1 MSRKSVPRG
10 KSNRTQARF
19 LGYELIPGKARRYR
33 NTRTG
38 ETISYNAFR
47 KLATNASSTYDRKVK
62 RFETAL
68 ARTNDLDHAKRE
80 SGISNRQLTAYR
92 RQFEKEGRDS
102 ASPFEKVG
110 RRWQF
115 RGSQGYPHMF
125 INVRGQVAEGTF
137 SGQNLIAIQNYRTA
151 VEHRSQADLDR
162 WERAHLAGVRDDA
175 GNVHYPETDLGK
187 IDARTRRMSKRE
199 RDRFNAKQFYSV
211 KIMGKAA

>member
-10 KSNRTQARF
+10 TSKRSQARS

-38 ETISYNAFR
+38 EAISYNAFR

-92 RQFEKEGRDS
+92 RQFEKEGRGS
-102 ASPFEKVG
+102 ASPFEKIG

-115 RGSQGYPHMF
+115 RGAQGFTHTF
-125 INVRGQVAEGTF
+125 ISVQGQVAHGTF
-137 SGQNLIAIQNYRTA
+137 SGQNLIGIQDYRTA
-151 VEHRSQADLDR
+151 VEHHSQADLDR
-162 WERAHLAGVRDDA
+162 WEKAHLVGVRDDA
-175 GNVHYPETDLGK
+175 GNVHYPETDLAK
-187 IDARTRRMSKRE
+187 VDARLRRMSKRE
-199 RDRFNAKQFYSV
+199 RDRFNAKFYSV
-211 KIMGKAA
+211 KITREAA